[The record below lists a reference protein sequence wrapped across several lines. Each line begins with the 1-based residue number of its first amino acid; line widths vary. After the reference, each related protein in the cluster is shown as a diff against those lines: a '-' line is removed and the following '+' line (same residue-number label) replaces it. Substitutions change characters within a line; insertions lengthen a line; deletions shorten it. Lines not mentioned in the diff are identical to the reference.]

1 MSPSNLT
8 STELKRLHRE
18 WRRRA
23 SARLSIGL
31 DGVQGPFNVG
41 AIIRSAAAYQ
51 AEHLWLTE
59 TATGPDNAKVDKTAL
74 GTARYLRTARVVDA
88 GALADAAR
96 TSGYRVVGVELAA
109 GAVPMH
115 ELDLR
120 GDVCLVV
127 GHEDRGLSKAALD
140 SFDSFGFLPQ
150 LGRVGSLNVATAASI
165 AMYEW
170 ARQQWNAA

>member
-51 AEHLWLTE
+51 ACS
-59 TATGPDNAKVDKTAL
+59 
-74 GTARYLRTARVVDA
+74 RRTP
-88 GALADAAR
+88 G
-96 TSGYRVVGVELAA
+96 SGER
-109 GAVPMH
+109 P
-115 ELDLR
+115 R
-120 GDVCLVV
+120 
-127 GHEDRGLSKAALD
+127 
-140 SFDSFGFLPQ
+140 
-150 LGRVGSLNVATAASI
+150 
-165 AMYEW
+165 
-170 ARQQWNAA
+170 

>member
-1 MSPSNLT
+1 MSGSNLT

-18 WRRRA
+18 WRRRT
-23 SARLSIGL
+23 SARLSVGL

-41 AIIRSAAAYQ
+41 AVIRSAAAYK

-59 TATGPDNAKVDKTAL
+59 TATGPDNSKVDKTAL
-74 GTARYLRTARVVDA
+74 GTARYLSVDRVP
-88 GALADAAR
+88 DAATMAEAAR
-96 TSGYRVVGVELAA
+96 AAGYRVVGVELAA

-115 ELDLR
+115 ELDLV

-127 GHEDRGLSKAALD
+127 GHEDRGLSKAALA
-140 SFDSFGFLPQ
+140 SFDAFGYLPQ
-150 LGRVGSLNVATAASI
+150 LGSVGSLNVATAASI

-170 ARQQWNAA
+170 ARQQWTA

>member
-1 MSPSNLT
+1 
-8 STELKRLHRE
+8 
-18 WRRRA
+18 
-23 SARLSIGL
+23 
-31 DGVQGPFNVG
+31 
-41 AIIRSAAAYQ
+41 
-51 AEHLWLTE
+51 
-59 TATGPDNAKVDKTAL
+59 
-74 GTARYLRTARVVDA
+74 
-88 GALADAAR
+88 
-96 TSGYRVVGVELAA
+96 
-109 GAVPMH
+109 MH

>member
-115 ELDLR
+115 ELGDHQYFAYVTVENIDAFHAGLLR
-120 GDVCLVV
+120 NETALRDRPTDKPWGMREFGLTTPD
-127 GHEDRGLSKAALD
+127 GHRIV
-140 SFDSFGFLPQ
+140 FGEEL
-150 LGRVGSLNVATAASI
+150 
-165 AMYEW
+165 
-170 ARQQWNAA
+170 